1 MNLFHS
7 SPFKGKIMLMKM
19 KVKIKELARTAVYQ
33 AEEMLGS
40 SRGQEKKTMAIEYVL
55 NKIPLPAL
63 FRPFVKIL
71 FSSFIDEAI
80 ELAVEYMK
88 SEEL

>member
-1 MNLFHS
+1 
-7 SPFKGKIMLMKM
+7 MLMKL
-19 KVKIKELARTAVYQ
+19 KLKIKELARTAVYE
-33 AEEMLGS
+33 AEEALGNS
-40 SRGQEKKTMAIEYVL
+40 KGQEKKAMAIDYIVA
-55 NKIPLPAL
+55 KIPLPAL
-63 FRPFVKIL
+63 LRPFVKVI

>member
-1 MNLFHS
+1 
-7 SPFKGKIMLMKM
+7 
-19 KVKIKELARTAVYQ
+19 
-33 AEEMLGS
+33 MLGS
-40 SRGQEKKTMAIEYVL
+40 SKGQEKKAMAIEYVVS
-55 NKIPLPAL
+55 KISLPAF
-63 FRPFVKIL
+63 FRPFVRIL